1 MKLSVVTPLWQ
12 DREAEENL
20 EIACIAD
27 NLGFDELWVGEMATY
42 DAFAFAARVASKTRQ
57 IGFSLGPF
65 AVSVRTPMTIAMGA
79 ATVASVAQRN
89 VRVALGASSP
99 VVVEQWHGRERART
113 ATHMAES
120 AQIVRG
126 LLQGEKVSFSGE
138 LASCEGFHLRTA
150 APGADV
156 TLAAF
161 SPAAVRAAARHADR
175 MLLNMVSPAA
185 AAMLKKQ
192 LQKACAE
199 AGIPEPRLAVWL
211 ATAVDPTE
219 AEIAQI
225 LRAKVGY
232 LSAPGYSDMF
242 AAEGFSELVDF
253 AKTRPHPK
261 EVLAR
266 MTPDIA
272 SAAGLVGSSE
282 HIAERLQAYA
292 AAGVDEVCL
301 VPASANGDY
310 GLRSLEAMAALR

>member
-12 DREAEENL
+12 DRDAEENL
-20 EIACIAD
+20 DIARIAD
-27 NLGFDELWVGEMATY
+27 ELAYQELWVGEMATY
-42 DAFAFAARVASKTRQ
+42 DAFAFAARVASQTRQ

-79 ATVASVAQRN
+79 ATVASVADRA
-89 VRVALGASSP
+89 VKVALGASSP

-126 LLQGEKVSFSGE
+126 LLQGEKVSFNGE
-138 LASCEGFHLRTA
+138 LARCEGFHLRTA

-185 AAMLKKQ
+185 AAMMKQ
-192 LQKACAE
+192 QLLAACEKAQR
-199 AGIPEPRLAVWL
+199 PVPRLAVWL
-211 ATAVDPTE
+211 ATAVDPVE

-242 AAEGFSELVDF
+242 AAEGFAELVAF
-253 AKTRPHPK
+253 AKSRPHPK

-272 SAAGLVGSSE
+272 SAAGLVGDAA
-282 HIAERLQAYA
+282 HIEKRLQAYA
-292 AAGVDEVCL
+292 DAGVDEVCL
-301 VPASANGDY
+301 VPASASGDC
-310 GLRSLEAMAALR
+310 GRRSLEAMAIHL